1 MNKIVSVIFVI
12 FLIIGVPLLL
22 AFLLDI
28 KQTKIQAIL
37 ATYVVVVGS
46 FLVYFYLQNQSKTA
60 LRKKLYELEKKERA
74 EAEAFIV
81 RNRRELYNDMQTA
94 KREAEG
100 AKYKGL
106 SRPEIMKRKAAEDVA
121 NLEKLGIKSVYSSSM
136 PRRV

>member
-60 LRKKLYELEKKERA
+60 LRKKLYELEEAERA
-74 EAEAFIV
+74 KTNAFIKEQ
-81 RNRRELYNDMQTA
+81 RGMLYDKMQRE
-94 KREAEG
+94 KREA
-100 AKYKGL
+100 YKGL
-106 SRPEIMKRKAAEDVA
+106 SRAEIVERKEAEELA
-121 NLEKLGIKSVYSSSM
+121 RLERMGIKSVYSSSM
-136 PRRV
+136 PRV